1 MGVHRSLGVHLTFI
15 RSVQLDQKWT
25 WEQLRSMQVGGNA
38 KATSYFRTNGCH
50 TTDSKLKYS
59 SNVAARYKN
68 MMSKLTED
76 AMKKYGTSV
85 IHLPST
91 QDEIPMKSAKKQED
105 FFSDI
110 IMTDSM
116 KLGASKPAKPTWAV
130 RSVNKLPTNVSRNNN
145 KPAPKT
151 TASRGPSVNL
161 ALNSWNN
168 KTEEKPA
175 PKKTEAK
182 KNNGVVAK
190 KNAEKG
196 DDFFK
201 DFDDEKKEEKV
212 EEATAH

>member
-1 MGVHRSLGVHLTFI
+1 MG
-15 RSVQLDQKWT
+15 
-25 WEQLRSMQVGGNA
+25 
-38 KATSYFRTNGCH
+38 RTNGCH

-116 KLGASKPAKPTWAV
+116 KLGASKPAKPTKSV

-145 KPAPKT
+145 TPAP
-151 TASRGPSVNL
+151 RGPSVNL
-161 ALNSWNN
+161 ALDSWNN

-175 PKKTEAK
+175 PKKTEPN
-182 KNNGVVAK
+182 KNNGVVK
-190 KNAEKG
+190 KNVEKG

-201 DFDDEKKEEKV
+201 DFDNKKKEEKV
-212 EEATAH
+212 

>member
-1 MGVHRSLGVHLTFI
+1 MG
-15 RSVQLDQKWT
+15 
-25 WEQLRSMQVGGNA
+25 
-38 KATSYFRTNGCH
+38 RTNGCH

-68 MMSKLTED
+68 MMGKLTED

-91 QDEIPMKSAKKQED
+91 QDEMPMKSAKKQED

-116 KLGASKPAKPTWAV
+116 KLGASKPAKPTKSV

-161 ALNSWNN
+161 ALDSWNN
-168 KTEEKPA
+168 KAEEKPA
-175 PKKTEAK
+175 PKKIEANK
-182 KNNGVVAK
+182 SNGVVAK